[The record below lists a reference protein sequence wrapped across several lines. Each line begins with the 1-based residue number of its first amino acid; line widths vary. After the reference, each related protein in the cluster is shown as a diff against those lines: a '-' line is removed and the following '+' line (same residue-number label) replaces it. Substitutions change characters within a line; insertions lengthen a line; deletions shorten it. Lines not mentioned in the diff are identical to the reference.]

1 LSSRTINRPWTS
13 PLVVLVVPYIWG
25 LIYTICIYYIVLLG
39 LSQQEMQRL
48 EQLRMLNQQQLS
60 LMQLRRL
67 EQNQLLLEHR
77 PHAFMLPPAHPL
89 DLQACAPAAA
99 AARKRGRVAGREGG
113 AAGNRKGGE
122 GTGRVAMEAAA
133 AAGRER

>member
-1 LSSRTINRPWTS
+1 
-13 PLVVLVVPYIWG
+13 
-25 LIYTICIYYIVLLG
+25 
-39 LSQQEMQRL
+39 MQHL

-77 PHAFMLPPAHPL
+77 PQACTLPPAHPL

-99 AARKRGRVAGREGG
+99 TASRKRGR
-113 AAGNRKGGE
+113 
-122 GTGRVAMEAAA
+122 
-133 AAGRER
+133 AAGREERLGTGREERELQNCSNGGGCYSWTGEVRRVGVFC

>member
-1 LSSRTINRPWTS
+1 
-13 PLVVLVVPYIWG
+13 
-25 LIYTICIYYIVLLG
+25 
-39 LSQQEMQRL
+39 MKHL

-67 EQNQLLLEHR
+67 EQNHLLLEHR
-77 PHAFMLPPAHPL
+77 PQACTLPPAHPL

-99 AARKRGRVAGREGG
+99 AAARRRGRAAGREGG

-122 GTGRVAMEAAA
+122 EERELQNCSNGGGCYSWTGEVRRV
-133 AAGRER
+133 GVFC

>member
-1 LSSRTINRPWTS
+1 M
-13 PLVVLVVPYIWG
+13 
-25 LIYTICIYYIVLLG
+25 VLLG
-39 LSQQEMQRL
+39 LSQQEMQHL

-77 PHAFMLPPAHPL
+77 PQACTLPPAHPL

-99 AARKRGRVAGREGG
+99 AAERKRGRAAGREGVAAG
-113 AAGNRKGGE
+113 NWKGGPAGNRKGGE
-122 GTGRVAMEAAA
+122 GAAELQQWRRLLQLDGRGEKSACVLLTSE
-133 AAGRER
+133 

>member
-1 LSSRTINRPWTS
+1 
-13 PLVVLVVPYIWG
+13 
-25 LIYTICIYYIVLLG
+25 
-39 LSQQEMQRL
+39 MQRL

-99 AARKRGRVAGREGG
+99 AAARKRGRVAGREGG

-122 GTGRVAMEAAA
+122 GTGRVAMEAVA